1 MVVLKDALLF
11 TPSAFTPNNDGLND
25 WFGPIGKVPADY
37 SLQIYD
43 RNGSLFFRSNSTYYL
58 WDGKVNGQLQP
69 NGVYV
74 YLIQYKDRM
83 GKMIMKKGTVALLR

>member
-1 MVVLKDALLF
+1 
-11 TPSAFTPNNDGLND
+11 
-25 WFGPIGKVPADY
+25 
-37 SLQIYD
+37 
-43 RNGSLFFRSNSTYYL
+43 LFFRSNSTYYL